1 MFNRKKRKP
10 NPEKLRRTEEIH
22 HNEEERVQKQ
32 RETKYKPA
40 MLRETEKIQ

>member
-1 MFNRKKRKP
+1 MYIRKKRKS

-32 RETKYKPA
+32 RETKYKPS
-40 MLRETEKIQ
+40 MLRETEEIQ